1 MRRLT
6 VFAQDPHVRAG
17 RRIFTARVD
26 VPSEYLRPGPAG
38 HRVHVIDYDAST
50 DRLIAPSAASKD
62 DEFEGK
68 DPASR

>member
-1 MRRLT
+1 LSGT
-6 VFAQDPHVRAG
+6 
-17 RRIFTARVD
+17 
-26 VPSEYLRPGPAG
+26 
-38 HRVHVIDYDAST
+38 DYDAST